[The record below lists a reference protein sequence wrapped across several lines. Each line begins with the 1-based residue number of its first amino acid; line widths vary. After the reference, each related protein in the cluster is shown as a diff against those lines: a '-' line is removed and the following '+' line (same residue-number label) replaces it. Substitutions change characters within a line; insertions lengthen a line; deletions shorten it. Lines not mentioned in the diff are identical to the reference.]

1 MSNVDIGANNAVWI
15 GLETTYGT
23 PVDPTAAGVGVWMP
37 ILDEALVYTET
48 KYYSPQ
54 IRQQAVR
61 NAVVPAPYHVEGP
74 VHFEVDVNYLPYLLY
89 ASRHTVTKTGAGP
102 YVYSAVPTAQGATY
116 PGGTGRGLSILVVRN
131 AQTFLYSG
139 CVIGSWNFN
148 INNGV
153 LECTVNV
160 VGLAEDDA
168 AGTPTPTWI
177 DAELFGADSSS
188 VYVDAAG
195 LTPAFGTLSVNFSGF
210 TFEINHNAE
219 AMNRINPSRA
229 ANFVK
234 YGETEPTL
242 TTELDFL
249 DKTEYD
255 NFKASA
261 SNLRAIKLEAN
272 RPGGAGSTFAAATEA
287 VRLTQYRTAYD
298 QYTIETR
305 GMADLVSAATTIRGL
320 GISGGSAYKIE
331 CKSPVNIT

>member
-1 MSNVDIGANNAVWI
+1 MADADIGANNAVWI

-37 ILDEALVYTET
+37 ILDEALVYTES
-48 KYYSPQ
+48 KYYSAQ

-61 NAVVPAPYHVEGP
+61 NSVTPAPYHVEGP
-74 VHFEVDVNYLPYLLY
+74 LHFEVDVNYLPYLLY

-102 YVYSAVPTAQGATY
+102 YTYAAVPTAKGATY

-131 AQTFLYSG
+131 AETFLYSG
-139 CVIGSWNFN
+139 CVVGSWSFT

-153 LECTVNV
+153 LECTAQI
-160 VGLAEDDA
+160 VGLAEADA
-168 AGTPTPTWI
+168 AGSPTPSWI
-177 DAELFGADSSS
+177 DAELFGADAHSI
-188 VYVDAAG
+188 YVDAAG
-195 LTPAFGTLSVNFSGF
+195 LTPAFATRSVEFNGY
-210 TFEINHNAE
+210 TFEANHNAT
-219 AMNRINPSRA
+219 AQNRINPDRQA
-229 ANFVK
+229 QFIA

-255 NFKASA
+255 DFKAST
-261 SNLRAIKLEAN
+261 LRAIKLESL
-272 RPGGAGSTFAAATEA
+272 RPGGSGSTFATATEA
-287 VRLTQYRTAYD
+287 VRITNYRTAYD
-298 QYTIETR
+298 AYTVETR
-305 GMADLVSAATTIRGL
+305 GMADLVSAAVTIRGL